1 MKSVK
6 AIIFDL
12 DGTLVKIPSTNF
24 FDDLLVRALE
34 KVGIPVPPASERVK
48 LWISGQRHEELL
60 KSWGVGDS
68 YVFWKVFD
76 ELDYET
82 RKNMIELGVIHPYED
97 VSCLE
102 ELSLNVPLGIV
113 TNTSPRVTFLEVES
127 FNLQRF
133 FSVVVALGTERQ
145 SEAKPEATGV
155 LEAFKALGCHP
166 SEGLIVGDS
175 DADVIAGKKAG
186 SKVVVVKRPHVKL
199 KNKPHMYVETL
210 HELRQLLPD
219 KQYMNINGKIPNKK
233 PTLRGNENSEQV

>member
-1 MKSVK
+1 MRTIK

-24 FDDLLVRALE
+24 FDNLLVGALSRLG
-34 KVGIPVPPASERVK
+34 VPVPPAHERAK
-48 LWISGQRHEELL
+48 LWVSGQRHEELL
-60 KSWGVGDS
+60 RSWGVEDA

-82 RKNMIELGVIHPYED
+82 RKDMIKRGVIHPYDD

-145 SEAKPEATGV
+145 SEAKPETTGL

-166 SEGLIVGDS
+166 SEGVMVGDS
-175 DADVIAGKKAG
+175 DADVIAGKRAG
-186 SKVVVVKRPHVKL
+186 SKIVVVKRPHVRL
-199 KNKPHMYVETL
+199 KNEPDIYVENL
-210 HELRQLLPD
+210 YELKRLVH
-219 KQYMNINGKIPNKK
+219 
-233 PTLRGNENSEQV
+233 PTSDT